1 MCSSDLQVSQAGQ
14 YVYVV
19 KADQTAELRPVTV
32 ERTAGADAVIAKGL
46 QPGEVVVTE
55 GQLRVI
61 PGRPVEV
68 KTPGS
73 GGAGGKSG
81 KGEKGG
87 KEGKGG
93 APGGKADAAK
103 GKAEGKAP

>member
-1 MCSSDLQVSQAGQ
+1 MCSSDL
-14 YVYVV
+14 
-19 KADQTAELRPVTV
+19 
-32 ERTAGADAVIAKGL
+32 
-46 QPGEVVVTE
+46 
-55 GQLRVI
+55 QLRVI

-68 KTPGS
+68 KTSGS

-93 APGGKADAAK
+93 AQGGKADDAK